1 MKIRIQVKADDLNL
15 FIMIMKLELGQEF
28 YVKS

>member
-15 FIMIMKLELGQEF
+15 FIMIMKLGLGQEF

>member
-15 FIMIMKLELGQEF
+15 FIMKLELAQEV